1 MSKLYINDLE
11 SIKNGKLVKFNFG
24 NISNSKEI
32 SLQKLDN
39 QIKDL
44 RYIRNYI
51 LDTFKND
58 CKCEFDRLI
67 GARIEE
73 HKNIEFDPRILFL
86 KDYLCLKVPTMFG
99 DTTCLISD
107 KGIESATFKTLE
119 LEKKVKILFPYIKGI
134 FNLKNNTNILNN
146 DFYDD
151 VNIYNSKNEKVL
163 NINGDGVFLP
173 FDDYYDLDKY
183 ELQDL
188 LKYYYENWNYILEN
202 INVPDEKHLDKYRTD
217 ASLQKALALY
227 KGIK

>member
-11 SIKNGKLVKFNFG
+11 RIKNSKLVKFNFG

-44 RYIRNYI
+44 RYIRNHI
-51 LDTFKND
+51 LNTFKKD
-58 CKCEFDRLI
+58 CKNEFDRLI

-73 HKNIEFDPRILFL
+73 HKNVDFDHRILFL

-107 KGIESATFKTLE
+107 KGIESATFETLE
-119 LEKKVKILFPYIKGI
+119 LEKKVKLLFPYIKGI
-134 FNLKNNTNILNN
+134 LNLKENSNVLNN
-146 DFYDD
+146 EFYDD
-151 VNIYNSKNEKVL
+151 VNIYNDEKEKVL

-173 FDDYYDLDKY
+173 FDDYYDLDDY

-188 LKYYYENWNYILEN
+188 LKYYYENWNNILEK
-202 INVPDEKHLDKYRTD
+202 INVPDEDNLNVYRTNV
-217 ASLQKALALY
+217 SLQKALALY
-227 KGIK
+227 KGTK